1 MKEQLKQILIEVAPN
16 TDIDTIRPETRLSA
30 DLGLTSMDFI
40 MLMMEIEDVFGFEFT
55 DEVNFQ
61 TVDEVCQY
69 IQWHATKNC

>member
-1 MKEQLKQILIEVAPN
+1 MIERLKRILIQVAPN
-16 TDIDTIRPETRLSA
+16 TDLDEIRPETRLIA
-30 DLGLTSMDFI
+30 DLGLASMDFI

-69 IQWHATKNC
+69 IQRHATKNC